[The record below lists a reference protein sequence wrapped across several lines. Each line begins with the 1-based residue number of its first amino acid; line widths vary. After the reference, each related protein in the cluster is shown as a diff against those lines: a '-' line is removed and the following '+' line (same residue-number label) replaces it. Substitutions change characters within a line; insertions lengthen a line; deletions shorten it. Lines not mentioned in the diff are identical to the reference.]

1 MKKDRFVFCS
11 QSQGNELYFFGIDLV
26 AFQIFFAHVA
36 IAFRWFKGVHFPGGV
51 VFEKDERGI
60 SETAAGIDEVTI
72 AKIIPDGKIEKPQ
85 AVMCQ
90 KAFHSGTCPG
100 KMVFLLFS
108 EELFSYHIPL
118 FQFFRSEKFPRV
130 VKEKIMASGRKE
142 ADSLQIFFYLR
153 YRLAVQVMKGGIH
166 LLLGY
171 PMKLITKTGGQR
183 RHLPFMDHDI
193 DNNFQLF

>member
-1 MKKDRFVFCS
+1 
-11 QSQGNELYFFGIDLV
+11 
-26 AFQIFFAHVA
+26 
-36 IAFRWFKGVHFPGGV
+36 
-51 VFEKDERGI
+51 
-60 SETAAGIDEVTI
+60 
-72 AKIIPDGKIEKPQ
+72 
-85 AVMCQ
+85 
-90 KAFHSGTCPG
+90 
-100 KMVFLLFS
+100 
-108 EELFSYHIPL
+108 
-118 FQFFRSEKFPRV
+118 
-130 VKEKIMASGRKE
+130 MASGREE